1 MDAVDPAPGQI
12 GERGQVGRLGQ
23 HLGLEAAHLAGG
35 GRLSSDCLATDHPAQ
50 GRIVRQAV
58 GIIDVFVPGEPPE
71 HGLAKLRDQRVAAI
85 LTGPSVGEDFSG
97 QVCQAERIIEVS
109 ERE

>member
-12 GERGQVGRLGQ
+12 GERGPVGRLGQ
-23 HLGLEAAHLAGG
+23 HLGLEPTHLT
-35 GRLSSDCLATDHPAQ
+35 GRRRSLRHGPATDDPAQ

-85 LTGPSVGEDFSG
+85 LTGPKQPFAGWPPNGGFVR
-97 QVCQAERIIEVS
+97 C
-109 ERE
+109 